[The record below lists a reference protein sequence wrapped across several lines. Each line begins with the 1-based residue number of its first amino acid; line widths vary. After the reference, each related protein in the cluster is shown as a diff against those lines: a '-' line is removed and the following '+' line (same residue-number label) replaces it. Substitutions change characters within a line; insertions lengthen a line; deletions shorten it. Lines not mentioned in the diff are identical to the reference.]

1 MNLRTAKVFIRRKAL
16 ECLVRYNDK
25 MKTKDIAMALNVDRT
40 TIMKDIKLM
49 ENVWQQDNYLYYG
62 ERL

>member
-25 MKTKDIAMALNVDRT
+25 MKNKDITLALNVDRT
-40 TIMKDIKLM
+40 TISQDVKASDS
-49 ENVWQQDNYLYYG
+49 VWQQHDYLYYG